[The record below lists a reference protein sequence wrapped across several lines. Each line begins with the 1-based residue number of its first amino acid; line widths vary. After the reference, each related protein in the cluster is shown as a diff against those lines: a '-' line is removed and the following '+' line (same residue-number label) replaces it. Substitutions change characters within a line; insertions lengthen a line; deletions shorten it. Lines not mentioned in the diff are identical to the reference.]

1 MNDDALKAHL
11 NALLDEL
18 KWFHS
23 QNIGLRI
30 SPKKAGWNISIMP
43 PGTLTTAFVDPPSEH
58 DLTLQ
63 ELSVA
68 EHRSQIGD
76 PRL

>member
-43 PGTLTTAFVDPPSEH
+43 PGHADDRVRGPALRA
-58 DLTLQ
+58 
-63 ELSVA
+63 
-68 EHRSQIGD
+68 
-76 PRL
+76 